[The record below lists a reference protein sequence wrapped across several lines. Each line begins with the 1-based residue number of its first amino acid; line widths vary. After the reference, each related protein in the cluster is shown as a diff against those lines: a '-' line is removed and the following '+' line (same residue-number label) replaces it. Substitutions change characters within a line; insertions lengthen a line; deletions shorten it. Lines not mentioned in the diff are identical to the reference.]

1 MARDTKIQYQPKP
14 WLKTPLVES
23 ANLSKAAGCRI
34 FLKLD
39 LLQPSGSFKSRGI
52 GAFIL
57 STLQQSTHP
66 EKIHFFSSSGGNA
79 GLAAVTA
86 SKALGRPCTVVVPN
100 STKPMMIAKLKAAGA
115 SDVVQY
121 GASWK
126 EADTYMRDHVMKSA
140 NGGTEAVSVHPFDA
154 DETRQGNSTVVD
166 EIDDQLLEL
175 GEGDYGPDVL
185 VASVGGGGLFS
196 GIAQAIF
203 ENPARAHWR
212 TTVLA
217 TETKGA
223 DSLSQA
229 LAEKELVTLPGIT
242 SLATSLGA
250 TRVAERTFELAKKWE
265 EAGRVRSAVFT
276 DAEAAM
282 GCWRL
287 ADDERL
293 LVELS
298 CGVNLAVCYGGR
310 LEKALG
316 RPVRKD
322 EKVVIEVC
330 GGSNVSTEIIEGW
343 RREYGDLDADVNGA
357 QQVADVPSAA
367 EAPNGKV

>member
-14 WLKTPLVES
+14 WRKTPLVES

-57 STLQQSTHP
+57 STLQRSSNP

-115 SDVVQY
+115 SEVVQY

-154 DETRQGNSTVVD
+154 DETRQGNSTVVE

-203 ENPARAHWR
+203 EDPARAHWR

-229 LAEKELVTLPGIT
+229 LAKKELVTLPGIT

-265 EAGRVRSAVFT
+265 EAGRVKSAVFT

-293 LVELS
+293 LVELA

-330 GGSNVSTEIIEGW
+330 GGSNVSTEITEGW

-367 EAPNGKV
+367 EAPNGKA

>member
-1 MARDTKIQYQPKP
+1 MGIFLPTQQIPPPPFALRLGIAIFAHLSLPIMARDTKIHYQPKP
-14 WLKTPLVES
+14 WRKTPLVES

-57 STLQQSTHP
+57 STLQQSPNP

-115 SDVVQY
+115 SEVVQY

-154 DETRQGNSTVVD
+154 DETRQGNSTVIE
-166 EIDDQLLEL
+166 EIDDQLLEM

-185 VASVGGGGLFS
+185 VAWVAAASLAGLRRRSLRVPLVRTGGLPS
-196 GIAQAIF
+196 
-203 ENPARAHWR
+203 
-212 TTVLA
+212 
-217 TETKGA
+217 
-223 DSLSQA
+223 S
-229 LAEKELVTLPGIT
+229 
-242 SLATSLGA
+242 
-250 TRVAERTFELAKKWE
+250 
-265 EAGRVRSAVFT
+265 
-276 DAEAAM
+276 
-282 GCWRL
+282 
-287 ADDERL
+287 
-293 LVELS
+293 
-298 CGVNLAVCYGGR
+298 
-310 LEKALG
+310 
-316 RPVRKD
+316 
-322 EKVVIEVC
+322 
-330 GGSNVSTEIIEGW
+330 
-343 RREYGDLDADVNGA
+343 RRRR
-357 QQVADVPSAA
+357 
-367 EAPNGKV
+367 